1 MTTIDTTIDA
11 PVDPSQLAGTS
22 TPNSEAR
29 DRAVANMPA
38 IAADYYNLTED
49 DGWPV
54 AGLLVMLDRHQQ
66 PVRAE
71 VHLYD
76 NTQGRRQD
84 DALHNANR
92 LLITKYWSHSAE
104 ESRIPLRVMRT
115 KQALDTLT
123 VQLNVNETVAL
134 NPAGTPSWLNRN
146 SIALAIV
153 GLLLATAITYSLLA
167 LQGRLGTPGTGS
179 SAGEAPAT
187 EAGNTMP
194 VRSVTGFETADPA
207 YLAAMAGDYS
217 LPLPTAAAPTVPVE
231 AAPSAEEAPA
241 ADLASPD
248 PVPPAA
254 TAEDYV
260 NPFPF
265 ESNNLEPSATAYE
278 FSLRDRALVTA
289 TALAVQQIPDPED
302 EHSIHWLTQ
311 GTEVEL
317 LGGPVWKEGVGDTIV
332 WWFAKAEGDK
342 EGWMAANGG
351 NGQRFLEPLQ

>member
-123 VQLNVNETVAL
+123 VQLNVNETVVL
-134 NPAGTPSWLNRN
+134 NPTATPSWLNRN
-146 SIALAIV
+146 NIALAIV
-153 GLLLATAITYSLLA
+153 GLLLATAIAYSLLA
-167 LQGRLGTPGTGS
+167 LQGRLVPAS
-179 SAGEAPAT
+179 SAGEAPAA
-187 EAGNTMP
+187 EAGSTMP
-194 VRSVTGFETADPA
+194 VRSMTGFETADPA

-217 LPLPTAAAPTVPVE
+217 LPLPTSAV
-231 AAPSAEEAPA
+231 PSAEEAPA
-241 ADLASPD
+241 ADLASPA
-248 PVPPAA
+248 PPAA
-254 TAEDYV
+254 IAEDYV

-278 FSLRDRALVTA
+278 FSLRDKALVTA
-289 TALAVQQIPDPED
+289 TALAVQQIPDPEA

-332 WWFAKAEGDK
+332 WWFAKAEGDE

-351 NGQRFLEPLQ
+351 NGQRFLEPRQ

>member
-11 PVDPSQLAGTS
+11 PIDPSQLAGTS
-22 TPNSEAR
+22 TPSSEAR
-29 DRAVANMPA
+29 DQAVANMPA

-92 LLITKYWSHSAE
+92 LLITKYWSHSEE

-115 KQALDTLT
+115 KQDLDTLT
-123 VQLNVNETVAL
+123 VQLNVNEQVTLAPTAAPFWQNRTTV
-134 NPAGTPSWLNRN
+134 
-146 SIALAIV
+146 ALAIV
-153 GLLLATAITYSLLA
+153 GLLLIAAITSSLLI
-167 LQGRLGTPGTGS
+167 LRDRS
-179 SAGEAPAT
+179 SSPAIAAAPAGA
-187 EAGNTMP
+187 ENSRMAVSGM
-194 VRSVTGFETADPA
+194 TGFNTTDAA
-207 YLAAMAGDYS
+207 YLDAMAGDYT
-217 LPLPTAAAPTVPVE
+217 LPLASVADTEPVEGPVATAAE
-231 AAPSAEEAPA
+231 PA
-241 ADLASPD
+241 ADQPSSAM
-248 PVPPAA
+248 VPAA
-254 TAEDYV
+254 AEEYV

-265 ESNNLEPSATAYE
+265 ESNDLEPSAVAYQ
-278 FSLRDRALVTA
+278 FSLGDKAQVTA
-289 TALAVQQIPDPED
+289 TALAVQRIPDPDD

-311 GTEVEL
+311 GTKIEMI
-317 LGGPVWKEGVGDTIV
+317 GGPVWQEGIGDTIV
-332 WWFAKAEGDK
+332 WWFARSVEGK

>member
-1 MTTIDTTIDA
+1 MTTVDTTIDA
-11 PVDPSQLAGTS
+11 PVDPSRLAGT
-22 TPNSEAR
+22 TPSASEAR

-84 DALHNANR
+84 AALHNANR
-92 LLITKYWSHSAE
+92 LLITKYWSHSEA
-104 ESRIPLRVMRT
+104 ESRLPLRVMRT
-115 KQALDTLT
+115 KQDLDTLT

-134 NPAGTPSWLNRN
+134 HSSERPSWLNRN
-146 SIALAIV
+146 NIALAVV

-167 LQGRLGTPGTGS
+167 LQGRLGTRGG
-179 SAGEAPAT
+179 AEAPVVA
-187 EAGNTMP
+187 AGGSMT
-194 VRSVTGFETADPA
+194 RAATADPA
-207 YLAAMAGDYS
+207 YLAAMAGDYG
-217 LPLPTAAAPTVPVE
+217 LPAAPPRDTAGPGETATVAEEPTAALANSATAPPT
-231 AAPSAEEAPA
+231 
-241 ADLASPD
+241 
-248 PVPPAA
+248 

-260 NPFPF
+260 NPFAF
-265 ESNNLEPSATAYE
+265 EANGLEPSATAYE
-278 FSLRDRALVTA
+278 FSLRDRARVTA
-289 TALAVQQIPDPED
+289 TALAVQQIPDPDD

-332 WWFAKAEGDK
+332 WWFARTIDGDK

-351 NGQRFLEPLQ
+351 NGQRFLEPPQ

>member
-1 MTTIDTTIDA
+1 MTTIDTAIDA

-22 TPNSEAR
+22 TSTSEAR
-29 DRAVANMPA
+29 DYAVAHMPA
-38 IAADYYNLTED
+38 IAADYYNLTEN

-92 LLITKYWSHSAE
+92 LLITKYWSHAEE

-115 KQALDTLT
+115 KQDLDTLT
-123 VQLNVNETVAL
+123 VQLNVNETVVL
-134 NPAGTPSWLNRN
+134 NPTDTPPWLNRTN
-146 SIALAIV
+146 IVLAIV
-153 GLLLATAITYSLLA
+153 GLLLAAAITYSLLT
-167 LQGRLGTPGTGS
+167 LQDRLGVLDESGVEVPAGKEDSALTMGS
-179 SAGEAPAT
+179 MTDS
-187 EAGNTMP
+187 
-194 VRSVTGFETADPA
+194 ETTTDPA
-207 YLAAMAGDYS
+207 YLEVMASGYSRPVPTSAAAAASTG
-217 LPLPTAAAPTVPVE
+217 TAA
-231 AAPSAEEAPA
+231 SAEDGPA
-241 ADLASPD
+241 ADLAKPTA
-248 PVPPAA
+248 VPPASV
-254 TAEDYV
+254 AEDYK
-260 NPFPF
+260 NPFAF
-265 ESNNLEPSATAYE
+265 ESNNLEPSTTAYE

-289 TALAVQQIPDPED
+289 TALAVQRIPDPED

-317 LGGPVWKEGVGDTIV
+317 LGGPVWREGIEDTIV
-332 WWFAKAEGDK
+332 WWFARTDGGK

-351 NGQRFLEPLQ
+351 SGQRFLEPLQ